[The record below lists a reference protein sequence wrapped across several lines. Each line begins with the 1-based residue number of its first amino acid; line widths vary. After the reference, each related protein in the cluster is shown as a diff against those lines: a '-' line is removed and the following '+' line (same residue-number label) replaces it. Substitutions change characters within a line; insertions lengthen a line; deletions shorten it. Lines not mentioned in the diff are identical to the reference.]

1 MLSVVCI
8 SICYFRFFCF
18 TQKTAYERR
27 ISDWSSDVCSSDLLP
42 VYAADLP
49 LVQEGQTV
57 TIEGSN
63 GQAGQGRI
71 IFAGPTI
78 DPQTGAARTVAS
90 LQNSNGDRK
99 SDAEEKS
106 VSVRVERGGGRHI
119 KTSNIRN

>member
-1 MLSVVCI
+1 MSRLEVRSPIAGRVTEREVTRGELVSADKEIFTIADLSTVWV
-8 SICYFRFFCF
+8 
-18 TQKTAYERR
+18 E
-27 ISDWSSDVCSSDLLP
+27 LP

-78 DPQTGAARTVAS
+78 DPQTGAARTVARS
-90 LQNSNGDRK
+90 
-99 SDAEEKS
+99 EERRVGKAC
-106 VSVRVERGGGRHI
+106 VS
-119 KTSNIRN
+119 TF